1 MWKPK
6 SIISGAESS
15 ISRTELIIAEV
26 KLTVLKAK
34 AFISGPDLI
43 IDVTNMIIAALKTT
57 VHTAVWNAVKSQ
69 ADC

>member
-1 MWKPK
+1 
-6 SIISGAESS
+6 
-15 ISRTELIIAEV
+15 V